1 MSGHR
6 QLEDRLRAWTSFR
19 GVARATRT
27 LAASQALR
35 WGEHVVRAEA
45 HTSWCTE
52 LRRAYAPVKSAGPTV
67 DVLVAIGSDH
77 GLCGPLNRLVAEAL
91 ASALAAR
98 PGLVVVVGS
107 RVSGYLDL
115 GAAVRLPAP
124 SSAARTREL
133 STRIEGLIAARGPL
147 DQARVSIVSPTAVRP
162 DGAVTV
168 TSYDIEGL
176 PAKVELPPAFTS
188 RSPVELSPPALAW
201 SRASALFLH
210 AALVEALCRAARC
223 EAEARWRTMS
233 RAHDAADRRIEEHSL
248 RLRRLRQEGITQEML
263 EARQGQGMRW
273 GGGPGGG
280 GRG

>member
-1 MSGHR
+1 MTGHR
-6 QLEDRLRAWTSFR
+6 QLEERLRAWTSFR

-35 WGEHVVRAEA
+35 WGEHVTRAEA
-45 HTSWCTE
+45 HMAWCTE
-52 LRRAYAPVKSAGPTV
+52 LRRAYAPAEAAGNTV
-67 DVLVAIGSDH
+67 DVLIAIGSDH
-77 GLCGPLNRLVAEAL
+77 GLCGPLNRLVAEGL
-91 ASALAAR
+91 ASALAAK
-98 PGLVVVVGS
+98 PELVIVIGS
-107 RVSGYLDL
+107 RVSGYLDI

-124 SSAARTREL
+124 SSVPQTREV
-133 STRIEGLIAARGPL
+133 STRIEGLIAAEGPL
-147 DQARVSIVSPTAVRP
+147 DRARVSIVSPTSVRP

-168 TSYDIEGL
+168 TSYDIEGA
-176 PAKVELPPAFTS
+176 PAKVDLPPAFS
-188 RSPVELSPPALAW
+188 ARVPVELSSPALAW
-201 SRASALFLH
+201 SRVSALFLH

-248 RLRRLRQEGITQEML
+248 RLRRLRQEGTTQEML

-273 GGGPGGG
+273 GGARGG

>member
-1 MSGHR
+1 MTGHR
-6 QLEDRLRAWTSFR
+6 QLEDRLRAWRSFR

-35 WGEHVVRAEA
+35 WGEHVTRAEA
-45 HTSWCTE
+45 HRAWCAE
-52 LRRAYAPVKSAGPTV
+52 LRRAYAPAEVTGPTV

-91 ASALAAR
+91 AAALAAK
-98 PGLVVVVGS
+98 PELVIVVGS

-124 SSAARTREL
+124 SSVPQTREV
-133 STRIEGLIAARGPL
+133 STRIEGLIAAKGPL
-147 DQARVSIVSPTAVRP
+147 DRARVSIVSPTSVRP

-168 TSYDIEGL
+168 TSYDIEGV
-176 PAKVELPPAFTS
+176 PAKVELPPAFAA
-188 RSPVELSPPALAW
+188 RSPVELSPRELAW
-201 SRASALFLH
+201 PQVSALFLH
-210 AALVEALCRAARC
+210 AALIEALCRAGRC

-233 RAHDAADRRIEEHSL
+233 RAHDAAERRIEEHSL
-248 RLRRLRQEGITQEML
+248 HLRRLRQEGTTQEML

-273 GGGPGGG
+273 GAR
-280 GRG
+280 RGASG